1 MKNSKA
7 KSNLLER
14 LNIKKSPEPLNE
26 NVELLLKKYKIDAD
40 WLKKMSDKMNTQTE
54 SKMIRI
60 KLTNLEKLIEL
71 QNDFKNVGITLSLP
85 YIVNNL
91 LEESLDKLFS

>member
-26 NVELLLKKYKIDAD
+26 DVELLLKKYKIDAD

-71 QNDFKNVGITLSLP
+71 QNDFKKVGVTLSLP

-91 LEESLDKLFS
+91 LEESLDKLFL